1 MWWCECLSSAHS
13 PGYLLQFLFR
23 KVFGCG
29 DLMERRKEGPSV
41 NEFELDER
49 LLALLPDD
57 QDLPYEE
64 ELLRNPYNVK
74 LWLRYIAA
82 RKDAPAKRRNVLYE
96 RALRALPGSYK
107 VL

>member
-1 MWWCECLSSAHS
+1 ME
-13 PGYLLQFLFR
+13 PRLQTT
-23 KVFGCG
+23 K
-29 DLMERRKEGPSV
+29 GPSV
-41 NEFELDER
+41 NELDER

-74 LWLRYIAA
+74 LWLRYIAS

-107 VL
+107 VLLIFRIRIQLFI

>member
-1 MWWCECLSSAHS
+1 
-13 PGYLLQFLFR
+13 
-23 KVFGCG
+23 
-29 DLMERRKEGPSV
+29 MERLQTKGPSV
-41 NEFELDER
+41 NELDER

-74 LWLRYIAA
+74 LWLRYIAS

-107 VL
+107 VLLIFRIRI